1 MSRETSHTTHTIN
14 FEITVPRIVPPIPA
28 SYSSSIEAH
37 TAEQTDDVNEN
48 VEQIR
53 FTVIDPSNQSQP
65 TLEPQNL
72 QNQTTTRANQMGVF
86 RLFFIKYVTMP
97 GHRCL
102 LQILR
107 HRPTGESRVSKK
119 VPKPPVVTAELF
131 VQVEY
136 QTTSSASA
144 KAPIQLLPGL
154 NRVTIIFDEEQTP
167 NDYNIDGI

>member
-1 MSRETSHTTHTIN
+1 LSRETSHTIN
-14 FEITVPRIVPPIPA
+14 FEITVPRIIPPIPA
-28 SYSSSIEAH
+28 SSPSSREAH
-37 TAEQTDDVNEN
+37 TAEQTNAVHGD

-53 FTVIDPSNQSQP
+53 FTVIDPSNPIQP
-65 TLEPQNL
+65 ALEPENL
-72 QNQTTTRANQMGVF
+72 QNQTTTRANQVGVF

-97 GHRCL
+97 GHRFL

-107 HRPTGESRVSKK
+107 HRPTDDSRVSKK
-119 VPKPPVVTAELF
+119 VPEQPAVTAELF

-136 QTTSSASA
+136 QTTRSASA

-167 NDYNIDGI
+167 SDYSIDGI